1 MHVPTPIA
9 VPAIPLGTMALEV
22 TVEEVV
28 VTRREKVRLGEKGV
42 VQRGRLLEHL
52 ESGSIP

>member
-28 VTRREKVRLGEKGV
+28 VTRRERVRLGEKGV
-42 VQRGRLLEHL
+42 V
-52 ESGSIP
+52 